1 MTHTT
6 RFSRRIAVG
15 LVALTLT
22 LGGVLAQP
30 AAALAGFSTS
40 PGPAP
45 RCSSG
50 QHFSEAALTN
60 RKAGGGQQEYL

>member
-22 LGGVLAQP
+22 LGGVLVQP
-30 AAALAGFSTS
+30 ASALAGFSTS
-40 PGPAP
+40 PGPAL

-50 QHFSEAALTN
+50 QHYSEATLTT
-60 RKAGGGQQEYL
+60 RKAGEGQKDYS